1 MRIAKFACALLSV
14 ALLVSCDHGTKH
26 LAKTHLE
33 GQGAL
38 EMVPGIFEL
47 RYAEN
52 TDSAFSLLH
61 RFVDSEVRFW
71 LLSALMVVAVLAIA
85 TFFAMRW
92 RTFAVAQR
100 AGALMVLGGALGNAL
115 DRLTRGYVVD
125 FFHLSYWPI
134 FNVADVAICVGA
146 LLFAFGARDISR
158 GQRTAS

>member
-1 MRIAKFACALLSV
+1 MRLAKVACALLSV

-26 LAKTHLE
+26 LAKAHLE

-38 EMVPGIFEL
+38 QMVPGVFEL

-61 RFVDSEVRFW
+61 RFVDPQPRHW
-71 LLSALMVVAVLAIA
+71 LLSGLMVVAVLAIA
-85 TFFAMRW
+85 ALVAMRW
-92 RTFAVAQR
+92 RSFAAAQR

-115 DRLTRGYVVD
+115 DRLARGYVVD
-125 FFHLSYWPI
+125 FLHVSYWPI

-146 LLFAFGARDISR
+146 LLFALGARDINR